1 MAKPTTRLEL
11 KEYCLRRLGA
21 PVIEINVADE
31 QVEDRIDDA
40 LSYFHDYHYDGAE
53 RKFLAHKV
61 TQTDIDNKYITIDDS
76 IIGVIRVFEPT
87 ERNVKNMFDVKYQ
100 MRLNDA
106 YWITAGNFQHYFMTM
121 QNLAEA
127 EQLFSNSKPM
137 RFQRHTNQI
146 HVDMDWSEV
155 AIDQYLMFEVYQIID
170 PTVYADV
177 YGDRFVRDY
186 STALIK
192 KQWGENLSKFEG
204 VQLPGGLT
212 LNGQRIFQEATDEIR
227 KLEEELLNNS
237 AGIVLDMIG

>member
-1 MAKPTTRLEL
+1 MAKPTSRIEL
-11 KEYCLRRLGA
+11 KDYCLRRLGS

-53 RKFLAHKV
+53 RKFLVHQI
-61 TQTDIDNKYITIDDS
+61 TQQDIDNKYITVDDS
-76 IIGVIRVFEPT
+76 VIGVVKIFKPSDSQ
-87 ERNVKNMFDVKYQ
+87 VKNMFDVQYQ
-100 MRLNDA
+100 MRLQDA
-106 YWITAGNFQHYFMTM
+106 YWYAGGNFQYYFMTM

-127 EQLFSNSKPM
+127 DQLFNNEKPI
-137 RFQRHTNQI
+137 RFQRHINQI
-146 HVDMDWSEV
+146 HVDMTWSELV
-155 AIDQYLMFEVYQIID
+155 IDEYLVFEVYQIID
-170 PTVYADV
+170 PEIYTDV

-186 STALIK
+186 TTALIK

-212 LNGQRIFQEATDEIR
+212 LNGQRIYSEAVEEIR